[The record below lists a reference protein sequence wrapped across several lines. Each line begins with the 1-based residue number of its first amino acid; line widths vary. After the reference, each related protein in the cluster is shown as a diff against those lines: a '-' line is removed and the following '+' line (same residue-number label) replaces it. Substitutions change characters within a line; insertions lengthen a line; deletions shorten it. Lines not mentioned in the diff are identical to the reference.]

1 MIEHVSGDTRLRIVL
16 REGRKRQIREMLK
29 KVGHPVKRLV
39 RVRIGSLLL
48 GDLPVGQWRT
58 LTPHEVRQLKR
69 GAESRA

>member
-1 MIEHVSGDTRLRIVL
+1 
-16 REGRKRQIREMLK
+16 MLK
-29 KVGHPVKRLV
+29 KVGHPVRRLV

-69 GAESRA
+69 GVESKA